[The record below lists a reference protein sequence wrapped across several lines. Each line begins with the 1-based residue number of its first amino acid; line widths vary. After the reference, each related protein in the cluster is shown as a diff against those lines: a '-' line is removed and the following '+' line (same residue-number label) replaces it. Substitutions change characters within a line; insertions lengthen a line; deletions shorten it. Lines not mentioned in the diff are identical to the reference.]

1 MKPVQDKAATSKLF
15 KFNYSTGIHPLFLLI
30 LVFLS
35 GNFIYVSTSTKPRF
49 NVDKP
54 IFQLT
59 QSKAFKSI
67 VKCSD
72 KSDGIQCF
80 RQYRNE
86 LGGESRNG
94 MSTVSFTQLE
104 RFVKLFFLKVLNV
117 YVLTLF

>member
-1 MKPVQDKAATSKLF
+1 MQPVQDKMVASKLF

-35 GNFIYVSTSTKPRF
+35 GNFIYVSTSTKQRF
-49 NVDKP
+49 NVEKSL
-54 IFQLT
+54 FQLT
-59 QSKAFKSI
+59 QSNAFKSI

-86 LGGESRNG
+86 LSGESRNG

-104 RFVKLFFLKVLNV
+104 RSVKFFE
-117 YVLTLF
+117 Y

>member
-1 MKPVQDKAATSKLF
+1 MQPVQDKMVASKLF

-35 GNFIYVSTSTKPRF
+35 GNFIYVSTSTKQRF
-49 NVDKP
+49 NVEKSL
-54 IFQLT
+54 FQLT
-59 QSKAFKSI
+59 QSNAFKSI

-86 LGGESRNG
+86 LSGESRNG

-104 RFVKLFFLKVLNV
+104 RSGKFF
-117 YVLTLF
+117 